1 MRRFLSGLRRACAAA
16 LWLGAFWLGALW
28 LGAAAALP
36 LMVGELRAAL
46 PAQFVRAAYGH
57 FTAGGL
63 VAIHL
68 TQHVRLEVDGAPVPA
83 HRGIAV
89 FGYDRDRSGS
99 TRLRFV
105 GAQGRIAE
113 REIRLRPRSYDVQHI
128 DGIAPRFVEP
138 PPEAWPR
145 IRAEARQKA
154 AARRAQLAFWAQ
166 EFVWPLQ
173 GRVTG
178 HYGSQRFYN
187 GEPRRPHYGI
197 DIAAPANSD
206 VRASADGRV
215 VLAAKDM
222 YFEGGLI
229 FLHHGL
235 DVVSAYL
242 HLGRID
248 VQPGDWVKAGQV
260 IGGVG
265 SGGRSTG
272 AHLDWRVFW
281 RHAHIDPALLVR
293 APLP

>member
-1 MRRFLSGLRRACAAA
+1 MRGFCAACAAA
-16 LWLGAFWLGALW
+16 LWLF
-28 LGAAAALP
+28 AAPVFALP
-36 LMVGELRAAL
+36 LMVGEERAAL
-46 PAQFVRAAYGH
+46 PTHFVRAAYGH

-68 TQHVRLEVDGAPVPA
+68 TSDVRLEVDGAPAPM
-83 HRGIAV
+83 HRNIAV

-99 TRLRFV
+99 TSLRFV
-105 GAQGRIAE
+105 GAQGQSAQ
-113 REIRLRPRSYDVQHI
+113 REIRLRPRAYDVQRI
-128 DGIAPRFVEP
+128 DGLPPRFVTP
-138 PPEAWPR
+138 PPEALPR

-154 AARRAQLAFWAQ
+154 EARRARLSFWP
-166 EFVWPLQ
+166 ERFLWPLR

-187 GEPRRPHYGI
+187 GVPRRPHYGI
-197 DIAAPANSD
+197 DIAAPADSD
-206 VRASADGRV
+206 VRASADGQV
-215 VLAAKDM
+215 VLAADDM

-248 VQPGDWVKAGQV
+248 VAPGDWVKAGQV

-265 SGGRSTG
+265 SSGRSTG

-281 RHAHIDPALLVR
+281 RDAHIDPALLVR
-293 APLP
+293 APLQKRR